1 MVTVVHVGVFEVLT
15 FEYVVVTPGITL
27 PHTNTSAKESVA
39 EIPVNE
45 ILAVPVTYIDP
56 RAVVP
61 TTVVTLAAPEASI
74 DIDPRAEVADCPFS
88 GTKAPGSSAIETSDM
103 ALKPSIL
110 GVPYSYASKMR

>member
-15 FEYVVVTPGITL
+15 FAYVVVTPGTPL

-45 ILAVPVTYIDP
+45 ILAVPVTDIDP

-74 DIDPRAEVADCPFS
+74 VIDPRAEVADCPFS

-103 ALKPSIL
+103 ALKPSISQR
-110 GVPYSYASKMR
+110 P